1 MAITPPTNDDL
12 AEIAGRY
19 RLGLDAG
26 DVEAFRQIITGALTS
41 SDAVERMYQEHAP
54 KMPDRSYQWPTEA
67 DNDLGAW
74 YVTTEL
80 RTGDGPLAGR
90 RVAIKDNIEVGGL
103 PMMNGSAT
111 VEGFIPRRDATV
123 VTRVLDAGGPS
134 PASRYARTCASRAA
148 ATRPKTGP
156 VRNSWDRTRSAGG
169 SSSGSA
175 ALVAAGHVDL
185 ALGGDQGGSVRIP
198 SAFCG
203 TVGHKPTHGLVPYT
217 GAFPIE
223 NTIDHLGPITR
234 NVHDAALL
242 LTVLAGRDGLD
253 PRQRAE
259 RLPSDFLTGLG
270 SRCRRAPGRR
280 GRRGVRHPRPVA
292 AGRG

>member
-54 KMPDRSYQWPTEA
+54 KMPDRSYQWPSEA
-67 DNDLGAW
+67 ANDLGAW

-90 RVAIKDNIEVGGL
+90 RVAIKDNIEVAGL

-123 VTRVLDAGGPS
+123 VTRVLDAGGTITGKS
-134 PASRYARTCASRAA
+134 VCEDLCFSGGSHTSQDRSCAQLMG
-148 ATRPKTGP
+148 PDP
-156 VRNSWDRTRSAGG
+156 VRG
-169 SSSGSA
+169 
-175 ALVAAGHVDL
+175 
-185 ALGGDQGGSVRIP
+185 RIVQRQR
-198 SAFCG
+198 G
-203 TVGHKPTHGLVPYT
+203 
-217 GAFPIE
+217 
-223 NTIDHLGPITR
+223 
-234 NVHDAALL
+234 
-242 LTVLAGRDGLD
+242 AGR
-253 PRQRAE
+253 RR
-259 RLPSDFLTGLG
+259 
-270 SRCRRAPGRR
+270 SRRPG
-280 GRRGVRHPRPVA
+280 
-292 AGRG
+292 AGR